1 MFFLSLD
8 WSSWFYVEI
17 YHVNLIC
24 LCLHF
29 VKFHPLLNLL
39 YKTFHRGYFFNYYCY
54 CFNMLSKMGFKPM
67 FQVILYWVID
77 FFFNHSS
84 FLDWIL
90 MVFRYTTDGGTR
102 ETLERGTISGDAV
115 FSGKFQHQSLIFYT
129 TFSKLWILI
138 FLMIFFLCYRLF
150 IYFSY
155 Q

>member
-39 YKTFHRGYFFNYYCY
+39 YKTFHRGYYYCYCY
-54 CFNMLSKMGFKPM
+54 CFNMLSKMGFKLM

-102 ETLERGTISGDAV
+102 ETLEKGTISGDAV

-150 IYFSY
+150 IYFIY